1 MAHEQVGDKASSFT
15 LPRTASH
22 KPKSLTPWK
31 SISILIR
38 IFFTFTHLY
47 QAGLD
52 FKQSETVNS
61 VAVIKIK
68 LLSVK
73 DTVFTPETHLSIC
86 LATLGSLLFRLH

>member
-1 MAHEQVGDKASSFT
+1 MAHEQVGDKASSVYPT
-15 LPRTASH
+15 ETASH

-38 IFFTFTHLY
+38 IFFTFIHLY